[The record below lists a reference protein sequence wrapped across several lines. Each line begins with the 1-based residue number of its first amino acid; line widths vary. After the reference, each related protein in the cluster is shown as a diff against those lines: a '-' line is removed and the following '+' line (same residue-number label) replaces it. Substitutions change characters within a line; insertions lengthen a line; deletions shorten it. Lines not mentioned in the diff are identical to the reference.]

1 VLYTVLVECSMEC
14 FMECS
19 SECSM
24 ECNLGAD
31 VVRAI
36 PILMEFLFKVVS
48 AILIT
53 GAFGISSNILFSLLQ
68 SNS

>member
-1 VLYTVLVECSMEC
+1 VLYIVLVECSMEC

-36 PILMEFLFKVVS
+36 P
-48 AILIT
+48 T
-53 GAFGISSNILFSLLQ
+53 ISLNIICFYINCL
-68 SNS
+68 